1 MLKRPSILFST
12 NHQERN
18 NKILHRLPNR
28 NITGFTVEHESSVK
42 FLGVWIDE
50 NLTWRDHIH
59 IVENEI
65 AKNIGFLYQGKH

>member
-1 MLKRPSILFST
+1 M
-12 NHQERN
+12 
-18 NKILHRLPNR
+18 LPNR

-50 NLTWRDHIH
+50 NLTWRDHIQ

>member
-1 MLKRPSILFST
+1 MLKRPSILFSK
-12 NHQERN
+12 NQQERN
-18 NKILHRLPNR
+18 NKILHMLPNR